1 MIADFFELFALCF
14 LIVAVGYGVLA
25 GCTGLLYRKRS
36 VGQLRGDELRIKQGT
51 ASLEHRLNVAVK
63 TFFTSI
69 FTYQVYLL
77 AVTMSGII
85 YAAVILLK
93 R

>member
-1 MIADFFELFALCF
+1 MITGFLELFALCF
-14 LIVAVGYGVLA
+14 LIVAVGYGALA
-25 GCTGLLYRKRS
+25 GCTSLLYRKKS
-36 VGQLRGDELRIKQGT
+36 VGQLRGDELRVKQGT
-51 ASLEHRLNVAVK
+51 ASLEHRFNVAVK

-77 AVTMSGII
+77 ALTISCVI
-85 YAAVILLK
+85 YAAAILLK